1 MCGDAE
7 VPLRLST
14 HRPSPRDHEDPLG
27 WETVCWKKKTFS
39 YKLVMVFKTPSY
51 WCWIDSHSVDISSVL
66 YWGWSPGVTHTSHTL
81 YSQPRTFSF
90 IHISTWWG
98 NKAIYGHP
106 RNSKLEVSS
115 TSLLTTESWIE
126 FLIFPLSAKLPG
138 EWSLLRSPHFCFLS
152 CTMASCMVTS
162 PFWISRWKRMCD
174 SPCLKGCPSV
184 SFFVIRWVWREIG
197 TDSEAHEREEHLLS
211 LAFST
216 PRDSCLGIRQP
227 HSWHAFIHLSFT
239 EGTAF

>member
-7 VPLRLST
+7 VPVRLST
-14 HRPSPRDHEDPLG
+14 HHLSPRDHEDPLG
-27 WETVCWKKKTFS
+27 WETVCWEKKFFS

-66 YWGWSPGVTHTSHTL
+66 YWGWSPGVTHTSHAL

-90 IHISTWWG
+90 VHISTWWG

-126 FLIFPLSAKLPG
+126 FSHLSSFCKAARGMVPPQV
-138 EWSLLRSPHFCFLS
+138 SALLFSELYNGLMHGHITLLNIQVEED
-152 CTMASCMVTS
+152 MY
-162 PFWISRWKRMCD
+162 
-174 SPCLKGCPSV
+174 LKGYPSV

-211 LAFST
+211 LAFPT

-239 EGTAF
+239 KGTAF